1 MIKAL
6 IISILILSPI
16 KQRKS
21 FTIEIKHIGA
31 SKLDTIQ
38 VQNIQSPLCIAD
50 YQNGES
56 CLICG
61 KDSVITCNVEDYKI
75 INGTSN

>member
-1 MIKAL
+1 MKYL
-6 IISILILSPI
+6 FILILLSTKPI
-16 KQRKS
+16 NRKS
-21 FTIEIKHIGA
+21 FTIEIKRIGIE
-31 SKLDTIQ
+31 KMDTIQ
-38 VQNIQSPLCIAD
+38 VTNIQSPLCIAD

-75 INGTSN
+75 LK

>member
-1 MIKAL
+1 MKITL
-6 IISILILSPI
+6 LILTVLMITTP
-16 KQRKS
+16 KPRKS
-21 FTIEIKHIGA
+21 FTIEVKHIGS

-38 VQNIQSPLCIAD
+38 VHNIQSPLCIAD

-61 KDSVITCNVEDYKI
+61 KDSVITCNVEDYKVI
-75 INGTSN
+75 K

>member
-1 MIKAL
+1 MKYL
-6 IISILILSPI
+6 FILILLSTKPI
-16 KQRKS
+16 NRKS
-21 FTIEIKHIGA
+21 FTIEIKRIGIETM
-31 SKLDTIQ
+31 DTIQ
-38 VQNIQSPLCIAD
+38 VTNIQSPICIAD

-75 INGTSN
+75 LN